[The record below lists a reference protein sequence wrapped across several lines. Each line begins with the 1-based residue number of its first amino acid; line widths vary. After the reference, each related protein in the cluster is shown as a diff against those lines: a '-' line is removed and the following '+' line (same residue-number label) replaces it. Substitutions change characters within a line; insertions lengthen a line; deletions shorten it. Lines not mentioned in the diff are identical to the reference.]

1 MKDNGATPIELQS
14 VIDAHDNAFVVI
26 DKNYTI
32 VAANKAYSEAYGVD
46 PAEIVGRKCHK
57 VSHHSDLP
65 CHLNGEDCPHKQV
78 FETGQPY
85 QVLHIHFD
93 QYKQAEHVRIKG
105 SPIRGAD
112 GELYLGESVFPI
124 AKAHELCCDEKR
136 LLGRSPAFMACIEEI
151 TNAAK
156 ADAPILLNGESG
168 VGKEMAAEFVHNKSA
183 RNGKAFVSIDCTAIS
198 ENMFESELFG
208 HEQGVFDG
216 GLGRREG
223 LIDDAD
229 GGTLFLNEVS
239 EIPLTIQSRLLR
251 VLESGKFRRLGGRE
265 DLNADIRV
273 VCATHNNLRK
283 MVEENAFRADLY
295 YRIAGISITIP
306 PLRERRE
313 DIPELAGSLLQ
324 KVTNGDNLQCKIT
337 QEALDILSSYD
348 YPGNIRELQNIL
360 QKAATLSTNGIITPD
375 LLHLDEYANIYQNP
389 LADRRSNSR
398 KSDDYGKRSMS
409 ELESEHIRSLLS
421 QYNGHRSKVAEI
433 LKISERTLYRKLKQY
448 GLQDVGKKRG
458 DDTARSHGR
467 TREPN
472 LYSGK

>member
-26 DKNYTI
+26 DKDYII
-32 VAANKAYSEAYGVD
+32 VAANKAYCEAYGVD

-93 QYKQAEHVRIKG
+93 QNKQAEHVRIKG

-124 AKAHELCCDEKR
+124 AKAHELCCDEQR
-136 LLGRSPAFMACIEEI
+136 ILGRSPAFLACIEEI

-156 ADAPILLNGESG
+156 SDAPILLNGESG

-208 HEQGVFDG
+208 HEQGEFDG
-216 GLGRREG
+216 GVGRREG
-223 LIDDAD
+223 LIEDAD

-251 VLESGKFRRLGGRE
+251 VLESGKYRRLGGHE
-265 DLNADIRV
+265 DLDADIRV

-283 MVEENAFRADLY
+283 MVEENTFRADLY

-313 DIPELAGSLLQ
+313 DIAELAESLLQ
-324 KVTNGDNLQCKIT
+324 KVSNGNNIQCKIT
-337 QEALDILSSYD
+337 QEALDILSNYD

-360 QKAATLSTNGIITPD
+360 QKAATLSTNGIITPN
-375 LLHLDEYANIYQNP
+375 LLHLDEYADIYQNP
-389 LADRRSNSR
+389 LADRRSNSQ
-398 KSDDYGKRSMS
+398 KSDNYGKRSMS

-458 DDTARSHGR
+458 NDTTRSQGR
-467 TREPN
+467 IREPS

>member
-26 DKNYTI
+26 DENYTI
-32 VAANKAYSEAYGVD
+32 VAANKAYSDAYGVD
-46 PAEIVGRKCHK
+46 PAEIVGRKCHQ

-93 QYKQAEHVRIKG
+93 QYEQAEHVRIKG

-124 AKAHELCCDEKR
+124 AKAHELCCDEQR
-136 LLGRSPAFMACIEEI
+136 ILGHSPAFMACIEEI

-156 ADAPILLNGESG
+156 SDAPILLNGESG
-168 VGKEMAAEFVHNKSA
+168 AGKEMAAEFAHNKSA
-183 RNGKAFVSIDCTAIS
+183 RSGKAFVSIDCTAIS
-198 ENMFESELFG
+198 EGMFESELFG
-208 HEQGVFDG
+208 CEQAVSEG
-216 GLGRREG
+216 GFGGHEG
-223 LIDDAD
+223 LIEDAD

-239 EIPLTIQSRLLR
+239 EIPLNIQSRLLR
-251 VLESGKFRRLGGRE
+251 VLESGKFRRLGGHE
-265 DLNADIRV
+265 DLTADIRV
-273 VCATHNNLRK
+273 ICATHNNLRK
-283 MVEENAFRADLY
+283 MVEENTFRGDLY
-295 YRIAGISITIP
+295 YRIAGISIAIP

-313 DIPELAGSLLQ
+313 DIPELAETLLQ
-324 KVTNGDNLQCKIT
+324 KVTNGDNIQCKIT
-337 QEALDILSSYD
+337 QDSLDVLSNYD

-375 LLHLDEYANIYQNP
+375 LLQLDEYANIYQNP

-398 KSDDYGKRSMS
+398 NNDDYGKRSMS

-421 QYNGHRSKVAEI
+421 QFNGHRSKVAEI

-448 GLQDVGKKRG
+448 GLQDVGKKRDKG
-458 DDTARSHGR
+458 TDGSQQPAGGPD
-467 TREPN
+467 
-472 LYSGK
+472 LY

>member
-26 DKNYTI
+26 DENYTI
-32 VAANKAYSEAYGVD
+32 VAANKAYSDAYGVD
-46 PAEIVGRKCHK
+46 PAEIVGRKCHQ

-93 QYKQAEHVRIKG
+93 QHEQAEHVRIKG

-124 AKAHELCCDEKR
+124 AKAHELCCDEQR
-136 LLGRSPAFMACIEEI
+136 ILGHSPAFMACIEEI

-156 ADAPILLNGESG
+156 SDAPILLNGESG
-168 VGKEMAAEFVHNKSA
+168 AGKEMAAEFAHNKSA
-183 RNGKAFVSIDCTAIS
+183 RSGKAFVSIDCTAIS
-198 ENMFESELFG
+198 EGMFESELFG
-208 HEQGVFDG
+208 CEQGVSEG
-216 GLGRREG
+216 GFGRHEG
-223 LIDDAD
+223 LIEDAD

-239 EIPLTIQSRLLR
+239 EIPLNIQSRLLR
-251 VLESGKFRRLGGRE
+251 VLESGKFRRLGGHE
-265 DLNADIRV
+265 DLTADIRV
-273 VCATHNNLRK
+273 ICATHNNLRK
-283 MVEENAFRADLY
+283 MVEENTFRGDLY
-295 YRIAGISITIP
+295 YRIAGISIAIP

-313 DIPELAGSLLQ
+313 DIPELAETLLQ
-324 KVTNGDNLQCKIT
+324 KVTNGDNIQCKIT
-337 QEALDILSSYD
+337 QDSLDVLSIYD

-375 LLHLDEYANIYQNP
+375 LLQLDEYANIYQNP

-398 KSDDYGKRSMS
+398 NNDDYGKRSMS

-421 QYNGHRSKVAEI
+421 QFNGHRSKVAEI

-448 GLQDVGKKRG
+448 GLQDVGKKRDKG
-458 DDTARSHGR
+458 TGGSQQPAGGPD
-467 TREPN
+467 
-472 LYSGK
+472 LY